1 MPSRVSALAVGLALL
16 AILGGTTSAAGR
28 PLSPPWQATTPFSSE
43 TAVVTLD
50 GHVVDAEIA
59 DTARLRERGL
69 SYRDALEPDT
79 GMIFLYDESTVR
91 SFWMFEMRFC
101 LDIVWIND
109 GRIVGAAE
117 NACPAEDPGDEIP
130 RFRSPEAV
138 QFVLEVDAGWM
149 ARNEVAAGSVVEIE
163 LPPGAGREP

>member
-1 MPSRVSALAVGLALL
+1 MSSRVSMFAVVLALL
-16 AILGGTTSAAGR
+16 STLGMATTAAGR
-28 PLSPPWQATTPFSSE
+28 PLSPPWQATPPFSSE
-43 TAVVTLD
+43 TAVVTVD

-69 SYRDALEPDT
+69 SYRDALVPGT
-79 GMIFLYDESTVR
+79 GMIFLYDESTIR

-109 GRIVGAAE
+109 GRVVGAAE
-117 NACPAEDPGDEIP
+117 NACPAENSGDEIP

-138 QFVLEVDAGWM
+138 QYVLEVDAGWM
-149 ARNEVAAGSVVEIE
+149 AANGITTGSVVEID
-163 LPPGAGREP
+163 LPPDAGREP